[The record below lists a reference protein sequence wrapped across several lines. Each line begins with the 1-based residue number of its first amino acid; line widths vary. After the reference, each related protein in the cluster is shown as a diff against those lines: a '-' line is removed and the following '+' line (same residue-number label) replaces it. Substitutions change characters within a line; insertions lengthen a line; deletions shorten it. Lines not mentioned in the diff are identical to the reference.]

1 MSHEAFTFAIRGF
14 GLDLKRTKNVY
25 FYIKEMGGDSF
36 YPGFLT
42 HSTSLKKQNE
52 NFYECNPYQ
61 KLGNTKSNVSIV
73 LIKKRRLT

>member
-1 MSHEAFTFAIRGF
+1 MKPSHLLSEVLVLILRGQKM
-14 GLDLKRTKNVY
+14 LI